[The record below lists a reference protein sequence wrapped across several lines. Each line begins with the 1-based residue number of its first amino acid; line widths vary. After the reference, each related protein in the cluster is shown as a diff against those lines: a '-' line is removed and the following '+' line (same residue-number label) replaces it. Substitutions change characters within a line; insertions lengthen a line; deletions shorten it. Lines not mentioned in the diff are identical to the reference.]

1 MIHLNKL
8 ILQILEEDNTAGP
21 GGVLG
26 AGSTTGGT
34 DVRTLASNVS
44 YADGDM
50 RQILQKPRIMKR
62 SKIELLTAGKKR
74 KKRKKK

>member
-1 MIHLNKL
+1 MIHLNEL
-8 ILQILEEDNTAGP
+8 ILQILEENNTAGP
-21 GGVLG
+21 GGALG
-26 AGSTTGGT
+26 TGSTTGGT
-34 DVRTLASNVS
+34 DVRTLASNAS

-62 SKIELLTAGKKR
+62 SKIELLTTGKKR